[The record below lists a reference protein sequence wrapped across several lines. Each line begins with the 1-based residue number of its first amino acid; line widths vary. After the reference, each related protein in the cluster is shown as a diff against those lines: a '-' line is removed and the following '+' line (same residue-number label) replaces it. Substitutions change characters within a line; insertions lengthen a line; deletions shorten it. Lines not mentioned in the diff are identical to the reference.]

1 MCCFSPSP
9 SPYITS
15 SGVSVY
21 QVFRAEVEPIFPAQN
36 SLFCSRNGHWPGTW
50 NRTRTM
56 YMEKGYLCRSRTL
69 VWIDANRDEQSD
81 TNHKKLKCCWI
92 KCHWMSNQSIMRTRT
107 NCFIIPCMLNPATIL
122 IRLYCI
128 VFLFFTY
135 CVLRPWIRHLLLSF
149 ATWTQPEKPFR
160 RRFRKRWMPK
170 CLRSRRACWIQ
181 PKDLWSSPRLATL
194 SSGKNMQIWPPRMQS
209 WKSSSILKVSSI
221 RVWQR

>member
-56 YMEKGYLCRSRTL
+56 YMEKGVSVPLTYSGLNWCEP
-69 VWIDANRDEQSD
+69 WWASD

-107 NCFIIPCMLNPATIL
+107 NCFIIPCMLIQQTIL

-160 RRFRKRWMPK
+160 RRFRKRWMHK

-194 SSGKNMQIWPPRMQS
+194 SSGKNMQIWPPRCSHGSLHQF
-209 WKSSSILKVSSI
+209 WKCL
-221 RVWQR
+221 Q